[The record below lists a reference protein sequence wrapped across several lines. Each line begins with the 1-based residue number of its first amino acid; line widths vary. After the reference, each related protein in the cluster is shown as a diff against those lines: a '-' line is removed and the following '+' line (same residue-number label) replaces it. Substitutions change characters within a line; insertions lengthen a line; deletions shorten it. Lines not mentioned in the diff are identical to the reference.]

1 MCFHNHPRKRSSI
14 THLLAALFLSALLGP
29 AFFVS
34 CTPFSQQCRSLQ
46 GQRYEIHAP
55 QANLHKTI
63 STTTIEISPE
73 NFRNN
78 LEVIKKLIGPDVKM
92 CVVMKSDAY
101 GHGIENL
108 AAQAVSSEPAYIA
121 AISNAEFRM
130 IHDEIR
136 KQNKDIALLR
146 IAPVLRDE
154 LIESIINGWN
164 VEEIIGSPE
173 EARMISETAETLSRR
188 MGKEFTVNVH
198 VNIETGI
205 GRMAF
210 RDVNQIKKA
219 LQLPRLR
226 LKGVMTHFANA
237 YGKEPVASER
247 TRQQTEKFD
256 KTVTELG
263 LEPSII
269 RHTANSAATVKFPW
283 TRKDM
288 VRVGSLTYGEDIEGL
303 DPGHRLRPVMAAYK
317 SRVAIIENKIPPMS
331 PIGYDSMQ
339 RTPENRMST
348 TATVRAGY
356 SEGFPEM
363 AFKWNMNVL
372 IRGKKFPVIGKT
384 SMNMVVVDIT
394 GQDKGNP
401 VQLNDEVV
409 IIGKQ
414 GDQEIT
420 IEKFAA
426 QSQNGITQVTILL
439 GNAVYRKIVPG
450 NGK

>member
-1 MCFHNHPRKRSSI
+1 MCFHNHQRKRSRI
-14 THLLAALFLSALLGP
+14 TQLFAALFVSALLGP
-29 AFFVS
+29 AFFAS
-34 CTPFSQQCRSLQ
+34 CTPFSQQYRPLQ
-46 GQRYEIHAP
+46 GQSYEIHA
-55 QANLHKTI
+55 ASNNSRRTI
-63 STTTIEISPE
+63 STTNIEISPE
-73 NFRNN
+73 NFRHN

-101 GHGIENL
+101 GHGIGNL
-108 AAQAVSSEPAYIA
+108 APQAVSSEPAYIA
-121 AISNAEFRM
+121 AISNAEFHM

-136 KQNKDIALLR
+136 KQNKNIALLR

-154 LIESIINGWN
+154 LIDSIINSWN

-173 EARMISETAETLSRR
+173 EAKMISETAESLSRHLA
-188 MGKEFTVNVH
+188 KDITVNVH
-198 VNIETGI
+198 LNIETGI

-210 RDVNQIKKA
+210 RDVNEIKKA
-219 LQLPRLR
+219 LQLPGLR

-237 YGKEPVASER
+237 YQKEPAAFEK

-256 KTVTELG
+256 KTVAELS

-269 RHTANSAATVKFPW
+269 RHIANSAATVRFPW

-288 VRVGSLTYGEDIEGL
+288 VRVGTLLYGEDIEDL
-303 DPGHRLRPVMAAYK
+303 DPDHELRPVMVSYK
-317 SRVAIIENKIPPMS
+317 SRVAIIESNIPPMS

-339 RTPENRMST
+339 HTPGNRLST

-363 AFKWNMNVL
+363 AFKQNMQVL
-372 IRGKKFPVIGKT
+372 IRGRKFPVIGKT

-394 GQDKGNP
+394 DQDKDNS

-409 IIGKQ
+409 IFGKQ

-420 IEKFAA
+420 LEEFAA
-426 QSQNGITQVTILL
+426 QSHKEITQATILL
-439 GNAVYRKIVPG
+439 GNAVDSKIVPKH
-450 NGK
+450 GK

>member
-14 THLLAALFLSALLGP
+14 THLLAALFVSALLGP
-29 AFFVS
+29 AFFAS
-34 CTPFSQQCRSLQ
+34 CTPFSQQCRPLQ

-55 QANLHKTI
+55 QANPHKTI

-73 NFRNN
+73 NFRHN
-78 LEVIKKLIGPDVKM
+78 LEVVKKRIGPDVKM

-121 AISNAEFRM
+121 AISNAEFHM
-130 IHDEIR
+130 IYDEIR
-136 KQNKDIALLR
+136 KQNKNIALLR
-146 IAPVLRDE
+146 IAPVLHNE

-164 VEEIIGSPE
+164 VEEIIGSLE
-173 EARMISETAETLSRR
+173 EARMISETAESLS
-188 MGKEFTVNVH
+188 KHLAKDITVNVH

-219 LQLPRLR
+219 LQLPHLR

-237 YGKEPVASER
+237 YQKEPVAFEK

-256 KTVTELG
+256 KTVAELG

-269 RHTANSAATVKFPW
+269 RHIANSAATVRFPW
-283 TRKDM
+283 TWKEM
-288 VRVGSLTYGEDIEGL
+288 VRVGTLLYGEDIEDL
-303 DPGHRLRPVMAAYK
+303 DPDHELRPVMVSYK
-317 SRVAIIENKIPPMS
+317 SRVAIIESNIPPMS

-339 RTPENRMST
+339 CTKRNRLST

-363 AFKWNMNVL
+363 AFKQNMHVL

-414 GDQEIT
+414 GNQEIT
-420 IEKFAA
+420 IEEFAA
-426 QSQNGITQVTILL
+426 QSQNDITQVTILL
-439 GNAVYRKIVPG
+439 GNAVDRKIVPG

>member
-14 THLLAALFLSALLGP
+14 THLLAALFVSALLGP
-29 AFFVS
+29 VFFTS
-34 CTPFSQQCRSLQ
+34 CAPFSQQCRPFQ
-46 GQRYEIHAP
+46 GQCYEIHAS
-55 QANLHKTI
+55 QANPHKTI
-63 STTTIEISPE
+63 STTNIEISPE

-136 KQNKDIALLR
+136 KQNKDISLLR

-173 EARMISETAETLSRR
+173 EARMMSETAETLSRR

-219 LQLPRLR
+219 LQLPRLK

-237 YGKEPVASER
+237 YQKEPVAFEK

-256 KTVTELG
+256 KTVTDLG
-263 LEPSII
+263 LEPFII
-269 RHTANSAATVKFPW
+269 RHIANSGATVKFPW

-303 DPGHRLRPVMAAYK
+303 DPGYRLRPVMAAYK
-317 SRVAIIENKIPPMS
+317 SRVAIIESNIPPMS

-339 RTPENRMST
+339 CTKINRLST
-348 TATVRAGY
+348 TATVRVGY

-363 AFKWNMNVL
+363 AFKRGMNVL

-394 GQDKGNP
+394 DQDEGNP
-401 VQLNDEVV
+401 VQLNDEAV

-414 GDQEIT
+414 GNQEIT
-420 IEKFAA
+420 IEEFAI
-426 QSQNGITQVTILL
+426 QSQNDITQVIILL
-439 GNAVYRKIVPG
+439 GNAVDRKIVPG

>member
-1 MCFHNHPRKRSSI
+1 MCFHNHQRKRSRI
-14 THLLAALFLSALLGP
+14 TQLFAALFVSALLGP
-29 AFFVS
+29 AFFAS
-34 CTPFSQQCRSLQ
+34 CTPFSQQYRPLQ
-46 GQRYEIHAP
+46 GQSYEIHA
-55 QANLHKTI
+55 ASNNSRRTI
-63 STTTIEISPE
+63 STTNIEISPE
-73 NFRNN
+73 NFRHN

-101 GHGIENL
+101 GHGIGNL
-108 AAQAVSSEPAYIA
+108 APQAVSSEPAYIA
-121 AISNAEFRM
+121 AISNAEFHM

-136 KQNKDIALLR
+136 KQNKNIALLR

-154 LIESIINGWN
+154 LIESIINSWN

-173 EARMISETAETLSRR
+173 EAKMISETAESLSRHLA
-188 MGKEFTVNVH
+188 KDITVNVH
-198 VNIETGI
+198 LNIETGI

-210 RDVNQIKKA
+210 RDVNEIKKA
-219 LQLPRLR
+219 LQLPGLR

-237 YGKEPVASER
+237 YQKEPAAFEK

-256 KTVTELG
+256 KTVAELS

-269 RHTANSAATVKFPW
+269 RHIANSAATVRFPW

-288 VRVGSLTYGEDIEGL
+288 VRVGTLLYGEDIEDL
-303 DPGHRLRPVMAAYK
+303 DPDHELRPVMVSYK
-317 SRVAIIENKIPPMS
+317 SRVAIIESNIPPMS

-339 RTPENRMST
+339 HTPGNRLST

-363 AFKWNMNVL
+363 AFKQNMQVL
-372 IRGKKFPVIGKT
+372 IRGRKFPVIGKT

-394 GQDKGNP
+394 DQDKDNS

-409 IIGKQ
+409 IFGKQ

-420 IEKFAA
+420 LEEFAA
-426 QSQNGITQVTILL
+426 QSHKEITQATILL
-439 GNAVYRKIVPG
+439 GNAVDSKIVPRH
-450 NGK
+450 GK